1 MDILKTKYCNSNG
14 YLIKNNRNKYNI
26 LKYINSIMGTNI
38 LNKNYKTYS
47 DRLEH
52 IVKNHNTVVTYLSI
66 GKPVFLYLTKI
77 NGENITL
84 IIEQDVNTSNL
95 YPKIVA
101 ISLCLKGELYS
112 NTLISAELYKLG
124 DDWFILLDSVYMYKN
139 KKIIYAYKNND
150 QVIKKIVEGYD
161 YNGLDSCKIIVKK
174 YFTPDKIEDFINS
187 TNIKLKGLKFV
198 NKSNIHFYFN
208 KKYLNYNQ
216 RGDLYKLPENS
227 NTHIKNKIK
236 ELEKNIIEN
245 KSQNKRVD
253 SKKFILNLK
262 TSDSYGIYDLFCN
275 KNKYMGIARIE
286 TIEISKMI
294 INKLKTT
301 NSFTVAVVWD
311 YNFNRFKIIGIDVMG
326 ELTEYKNICA
336 QIT

>member
-1 MDILKTKYCNSNG
+1 MDILKTKYCNNNG

-26 LKYINSIMGTNI
+26 LKYINSIMGTDI
-38 LNKNYKTYS
+38 LNKNYKIYS

-52 IVKNHNTVVTYLSI
+52 ILKNRHTLVTYLSI

-84 IIEQDVNTSNL
+84 IIEKEKNTNNL

-112 NTLISAELYKLG
+112 NTLISAELYKL
-124 DDWFILLDSVYMYKN
+124 DDEWFILLDSVYMYKN
-139 KKIIYAYKNND
+139 KKVIYSYKNN
-150 QVIKKIVEGYD
+150 VEVLNNITKD
-161 YNGLDSCKIIVKK
+161 YPYSELDSCKIIIKK

-198 NKSNIHFYFN
+198 NRSNIHFYFN
-208 KKYLNYNQ
+208 KKFINYN
-216 RGDLYKLPENS
+216 RENLYKLPENC
-227 NTHIKNKIK
+227 NIHIKNKIK
-236 ELEKNIIEN
+236 ELEKNIIESRSHR
-245 KSQNKRVD
+245 KKAD

-262 TSDSYGIYDLFCN
+262 TSKSYGIYDLFCD

-286 TIEISKMI
+286 TIEISQMI
-294 INKLKTT
+294 INKLKTV
-301 NSFTVAVVWD
+301 NSFNVSTVWD
-311 YNFNRFKIIGIDVMG
+311 YNFNKFKIIGIDVVG
-326 ELTEYKNICA
+326 ELTNYKNITA